1 MLNHSS
7 APQTAHWGPPYLL
20 YLGQATDQ
28 LAIKTARGLA
38 YWRPEWCI
46 GQLQRPGCNATLGLR
61 ELDVVQA
68 KAEGANTM
76 VVGMANAGGVMDP
89 QTIADVIAALDAG
102 LHVAAG
108 LHNKLRENPEIV
120 AAAQRNGRELFDAR
134 DPAPGIPVGTGRRR
148 AGKRLLTV
156 GTDCSTGKMYTTL
169 ALEREMHKR
178 GCKADFRGT
187 GQTGILVANCGVP
200 IDSVVADFI
209 SGAAEWI
216 SPARFDG
223 GWDLIEGQGSLFHPS
238 YAGVSLGLLHGAQPD
253 ALVLTHEPG
262 RPHMRGLP
270 DQRMPSLRECL
281 DANLQA
287 ARLTNPGVRAVGVSL
302 NTSGMAADEAKAL
315 CARVSAELEL
325 PCTDPVSMGVESI
338 VDHLLACFAN

>member
-1 MLNHSS
+1 
-7 APQTAHWGPPYLL
+7 LL
-20 YLGQATDQ
+20 YLGQASDE

-46 GQLQRPGCNATLGLR
+46 GQLHRPGCKATLGLR
-61 ELDVVQA
+61 ELDAIQA
-68 KAEGANTM
+68 KAAGANTM

-89 QTIADVIAALDAG
+89 QTVADVIAALDAG

-108 LHNKLRENPEIV
+108 LHNKLRENPDIV

-148 AGKRLLTV
+148 AGRRLLTV

-178 GCKADFRGT
+178 GGKADFRGT

-200 IDSVVADFI
+200 IDSVIADFI

-270 DQRMPSLRECL
+270 DHPVPSLRECL
-281 DANLQA
+281 EANLKA
-287 ARLTNPGVRAVGVSL
+287 ARLTNPEVRAVGVTL
-302 NTSGMAADEAKAL
+302 NTSGMAADEARAL
-315 CARVSAELEL
+315 CAKVSAELGL
-325 PCTDPVSMGVESI
+325 PCTDPVTMGVESI
-338 VDHLLACFAN
+338 VDNLLVCFAN